1 MRAEAQRHRGII
13 PGSQLSVRGRRD
25 DPVKISALDS
35 VGPGGAGS
43 GWQHRRRDA
52 NARGSVAKPNGRV
65 GAFFED
71 GFLEVDDLMLSRS
84 MREKVLGALIDKI
97 PSQM

>member
-1 MRAEAQRHRGII
+1 
-13 PGSQLSVRGRRD
+13 
-25 DPVKISALDS
+25 
-35 VGPGGAGS
+35 
-43 GWQHRRRDA
+43 
-52 NARGSVAKPNGRV
+52 V